1 MAIISL
7 ILMIST
13 NDLAKLLHGEIRCW
27 SLSEFKGL
35 NRLCKS
41 VKKISFQ
48 WSNNIAQQ
56 FLIQTICLKI
66 LSLLC
71 SFKVNN
77 ETFPSLKILSPSLTY
92 VVVFLFISARW
103 HCITKFTSLSLQGS
117 FTSHISVL
125 CFEIKEMS
133 SAHSMIITGNTV

>member
-1 MAIISL
+1 MAIISF

-13 NDLAKLLHGEIRCW
+13 NDLAKLLYGEIRCW

-92 VVVFLFISARW
+92 IVVFLFIFCEVALYYQIYQLVFARL
-103 HCITKFTSLSLQGS
+103 IYFPYQ
-117 FTSHISVL
+117 
-125 CFEIKEMS
+125 CFMF
-133 SAHSMIITGNTV
+133 